1 MSRLIHCRVIAK
13 TPGCEDTFD
22 WLRGYPG
29 MDMWHVHR
37 FLLWASQEY
46 HQFSH
51 LVKPT
56 QLHTARQM
64 LKSVGASALPLEFRF
79 QFWCEID
86 AWIILNLSQHFSPI
100 PFFRAKLDMFSSVG
114 YLFFEATSCFG
125 SGQHLSL
132 MAQAA
137 TLLDALITTQQSD
150 CEFTGFIWGCLK
162 PPSPMLY
169 QRFLCENR
177 YFWVP
182 YIFPIH
188 CLIIIF
194 RHLFG
199 GIPKFQ
205 TNPNIINIL
214 VAISNWR

>member
-37 FLLWASQEY
+37 FLLWASREY

-86 AWIILNLSQHFSPI
+86 VWIILNLSQHFSPI

-114 YLFFEATSCFG
+114 YLFLR
-125 SGQHLSL
+125 QHLALGVDNTQAWWRKQLPCWMPWLLPNSL
-132 MAQAA
+132 IANSQASFGVVSNPQA
-137 TLLDALITTQQSD
+137 P
-150 CEFTGFIWGCLK
+150 CFI
-162 PPSPMLY
+162 SVFSV
-169 QRFLCENR
+169 RIDI
-177 YFWVP
+177 FW

-205 TNPNIINIL
+205 INPNIINIL
-214 VAISNWR
+214 VAISNCR